1 MLMPGVDR
9 LSQLLSVSA
18 VTAVLTGAE
27 LVEDR
32 VRFTRGEVLDA
43 SQRASAT
50 SEPTDER
57 ATLRLAFLI
66 SAEVRTAN
74 GDGKS
79 LHLLTGD
86 RLNNRLRGLLNV
98 SGWLLDAVLHV
109 NHVALLINLRAQL
122 LRHVNRAAEHVRA
135 EPLHAIAH
143 GPCEQHVP
151 GELVQILSAS
161 SLRFLNREA
170 ADADAFLTLEELDL
184 ADFCGHLP
192 DAVIVFAA
200 ALDLRGHEASANGG
214 FALDDVDAVHGV
226 ERLNAPT
233 LTGKNLHASLVSVFG
248 VFEVAAAG
256 HHLRDPRDI
265 INSAQDDAWR
275 LCGQFLLV
283 THSSVPPRR
292 RSSACLSLLSDSSS
306 LNWCAALAASERR
319 NELELVAAFR
329 ATTSRARRLR
339 AAVACGCR

>member
-9 LSQLLSVSA
+9 LSQLLGVRPVAA
-18 VTAVLTGAE
+18 VVAAAE
-27 LVEDR
+27 AVEDG
-32 VRFTRGEVLDA
+32 VRLGHRQVLDA
-43 SQRASAT
+43 VNSLSPAG
-50 SEPTDER
+50 EPADER
-57 ATLRLAFLI
+57 AALLLAVLV
-66 SAEVRTAN
+66 SAEVCTAN
-74 GDGKS
+74 GDCEG
-79 LHLLTGD
+79 LHLFAGDD
-86 RLNNRLRGLLNV
+86 RLALSCRFFGRFRGGFN
-98 SGWLLDAVLHV
+98 AVLHV
-109 NHVALLINLRAQL
+109 NHVALLINRRAQL

-151 GELVQILSAS
+151 GELRQVLSAS

-170 ADADAFLTLEELDL
+170 ADADALIALEELDL
-184 ADFCGHLP
+184 TDFCGHLP

-200 ALDLRGHEASANGG
+200 ALDLRGHEASANDG

-292 RSSACLSLLSDSSS
+292 RSSACLSLLNASLS
-306 LNWCAALAASERR
+306 LN
-319 NELELVAAFR
+319 
-329 ATTSRARRLR
+329 
-339 AAVACGCR
+339 